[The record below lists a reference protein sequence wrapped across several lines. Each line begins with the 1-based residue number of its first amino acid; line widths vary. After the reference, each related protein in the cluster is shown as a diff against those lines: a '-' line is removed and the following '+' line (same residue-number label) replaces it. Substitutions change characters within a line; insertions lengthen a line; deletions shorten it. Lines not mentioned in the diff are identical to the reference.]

1 MMSSPTADPHHLSR
15 GHKKRSRTR
24 QTLLDAA
31 LEVVSEHGEGFS
43 IGQVA
48 ARAGVSHGTFYN
60 YFSDREE
67 LMNALIPYSVEEFA
81 DRADMDVDTS
91 DQAVRF
97 ATISARAL
105 RAATE
110 SPNTMRLALRMD
122 AIQRALLVQGPLAH
136 LHANLV
142 DGHRAGR
149 FTSAPDEGTLDV
161 ILGALLLAGRRA
173 INGESDDSHLTTV
186 LQRLLMTLGIEAAE
200 ARSIAADAVL
210 S

>member
-1 MMSSPTADPHHLSR
+1 MTTPEAAVLSR

-24 QTLLDAA
+24 QGLLDAA
-31 LEVVSEHGEGFS
+31 LEVLAESGEGFS
-43 IGQVA
+43 LGEVA

-60 YFSDREE
+60 YFRDRDE
-67 LMNALIPYSVEEFA
+67 LMDALVPYSVEAFA
-81 DRADMDVDTS
+81 ARADLEVDAT

-105 RAATE
+105 RAAAE
-110 SPNTMRLALRMD
+110 SPNTMRVALRID
-122 AIQRALLVQGPLAH
+122 AIQRALLIQGPLSY

-142 DGHRAGR
+142 DGHKAGR
-149 FTSAPDEGTLDV
+149 FSSAPDEGTLDV

-173 INGESDDSHLTTV
+173 IDGESDDPHITTV
-186 LQRLLMTLGIEAAE
+186 IERLLMALGITRTE
-200 ARSIAADAVL
+200 ARTIASAAVR